1 MNMQEILDNYKRTGR
16 LHHAYV
22 LYGDKKIIKN
32 SLFTFL
38 EQELDFPIIHNPD
51 LWQGEY
57 NVFKIKDSHAL
68 NTEHLK
74 QPLLN
79 NKKVFILFLN
89 AITLDA
95 QNSLLKIFEEPK
107 AESVFFI
114 ICPAG
119 INLLPTLKSRLISQS
134 FAEDNI
140 FSSVAK
146 KFLQSNISERMGLI
160 SKLTKE
166 VKDEKK
172 VKADMISLLKEI
184 ENIVAKQKDRNTE
197 QIYCL
202 EKAISYSNDESASVK
217 MILEH
222 LATTV

>member
-1 MNMQEILDNYKRTGR
+1 MQEILDNYKKTGR

-22 LYGDKKIIKN
+22 LYGDKEIIKN
-32 SLFTFL
+32 NLLTFL
-38 EQELDFPIIHNPD
+38 EQELGFPIINNPD
-51 LWQGEY
+51 LWQGEF

-74 QPLLN
+74 QPLVN
-79 NKKVFILFLN
+79 DRKVFVLFLN

-134 FAEDNI
+134 FEDDNI
-140 FSSVAK
+140 FASVAK
-146 KFLQSNISERMGLI
+146 KFLQSSISERMELI

-184 ENIVAKQKDRNTE
+184 ENIVAKQKDRNYD
-197 QIYCL
+197 QIYSL
-202 EKAISYSNDESASVK
+202 EKAISYANDESASVK

-222 LATTV
+222 LALVL